1 MTSKS
6 VTDRRRFLFQMGA
19 LSLLTQGPGGSPEAK
34 AAAKEY
40 ADLTTRRFRSHIE
53 GARKAILDEIK
64 PTPAQLEHGLE
75 LHRESVV
82 CDLYGGSNPVHV
94 TGFYSES
101 MKAWALE
108 VLDREPD
115 PERKQKLFRSTVR
128 PQIQKWRA
136 LEVVHDPG
144 FRANHRLAWETAQI
158 DLGLADVAWAPEGEG
173 DRVSL
178 EYLASEAYAFDHLDY
193 LEKFLR
199 IKDLQEFKRAGKHA
213 IIWHLGRPDACFAGP
228 HIKDPIRS
236 LDLYYGFGVRH
247 CQLTNSTRNQV
258 GTSHYQKVDTGLTEM
273 GEAVIRRMN
282 QLGIMVD
289 LSHSGTRTTLDA
301 IRASQEPVLI
311 SHTACRA
318 LSRGGKSPNRNA
330 TDEAIRNVAERG
342 GMIGIITVPNLL
354 GGFGAETV
362 YRHLDHAVKL
372 VGVDHV
378 GLASDQGPMG
388 RAVQAPEIVK
398 ILKPRKFLATGFKGT
413 QAYWEWE
420 TGPRPL
426 SWVNAPYLTVGLVV
440 RGYSDDDI
448 RKIIGGNFL
457 RVAGTIMDKRPR
469 GRLT

>member
-1 MTSKS
+1 MTFKS
-6 VTDRRRFLFQMGA
+6 ATDRRRFLVQMGA
-19 LSLLTQGPGGSPEAK
+19 LSLLTEGPVGSPQAK

-40 ADLTTRRFRSHIE
+40 ADLATQRFRKHIE
-53 GARKAILDEIK
+53 GARKAILEELK
-64 PTPAQLEHGLE
+64 PTPAQLERGLE
-75 LHRESVV
+75 LHRESMV

-115 PERKQKLFRSTVR
+115 PERKQELFRSTVR

-173 DRVSL
+173 DRGSL

-199 IKDLQEFKRAGKHA
+199 IEDLQGFKQAGKHA
-213 IIWHLGRPDACFAGP
+213 VIWHLGRPDACFAGP

-247 CQLTNSTRNQV
+247 CQLTNSTRNQL
-258 GTSHYQKVDTGLTEM
+258 GTSHYQEVDTGLTEM

-330 TDEAIRNVAERG
+330 TDEAIRSVAERG

-413 QAYWEWE
+413 RAYWEWE

-457 RVAGTIMDKRPR
+457 RVAGTILDKQPR